1 MVQETIYLISINQC
15 KKINLSNMSN
25 DLNNDYNL
33 TKNSFYFDIDYYLK
47 QYTDVKNQGVD
58 PVQHYLNI
66 GYKEGRNPSAY
77 FDTIK
82 YCNEYKIPKDQN
94 PLLYFLK
101 EGI

>member
-1 MVQETIYLISINQC
+1 
-15 KKINLSNMSN
+15 MSN